1 MMNSKISWKGNPLD
15 DAILHHNIVASAKVY
30 KSFPTVNR

>member
-1 MMNSKISWKGNPLD
+1 LD

-30 KSFPTVNR
+30 KYFPTINR